1 MAILKHIAS
10 KNADYGEA
18 QRYLI
23 FQHDEYTGKPI
34 LDEYGKMQL
43 REEYYLDG
51 VECDPFSF
59 DMECNELN
67 ARFRKNQKYDEI
79 KSHHY
84 IISFDPKDRDECG
97 LTGERAQQLG
107 LAYCKKNFPG
117 HQALV
122 CTHTDGHNGSGNIH
136 VHIVINSLRK
146 KDVERQDFMERDCDS
161 RAGNKHH
168 LTNNYLVYL
177 KQSLMDLCIRENL
190 HQVDLLT
197 KAERKV
203 TEKEYHAK
211 RSGQKKL
218 EERNRQM
225 ISDGITPR
233 ITIFQTQKEYLRA
246 SIEKAAASAHDLKE
260 FEQILSEKFNI
271 TFKISRGRFSYIHPD
286 REKPITGRSLGTHY
300 EKDYLMGVIENNSR
314 LENAGNNQTVQKEI
328 LPKENIHTPE
338 HTAHQQEIQ
347 AKTDTPTVLFE
358 KSELRLVTDLQ
369 HCIKAQQS
377 KVYAGK
383 VKLTNLQTMAKTL
396 SYVQEH
402 GYDTIEAAENKLAEI
417 KELASSSRK
426 NLKDIEGRL
435 RQVNEQIHYT
445 GQYLANKSVYSQ
457 FLKSKNKGQFLQEHS
472 PELALYESA
481 VKFLKE
487 KSSDGKL
494 PNLQTLK
501 AEKEKLLVQKKETQ
515 EKYYYYRDY
524 QKELD
529 TVCTNIHSALGQPQ
543 SRPAHKREQNDICNS
558 EARLNCY

>member
-34 LDEYGKMQL
+34 LDKNGKMQL

-59 DMECNELN
+59 DMECRELN
-67 ARFRKNQKYDEI
+67 ARFHKNQAYDEI

-97 LTGERAQQLG
+97 LNGEQAQQLG
-107 LAYCKKNFPG
+107 LEYCKKNFPG

-146 KDVERQDFMERDCDS
+146 NDVERQDFMERNCDS

-168 LTNNYLVYL
+168 LTNDYLVYL
-177 KQSLMDLCIRENL
+177 KQSLMDLCLRENL

-197 KAERKV
+197 KTERKV

-218 EERNRQM
+218 DERNRQM
-225 ISDGITPR
+225 ISEGITPR
-233 ITIFQTQKEYLRA
+233 TTVFQTQKEYLRT
-246 SIEKAAASAHDLKE
+246 SIEQAAASSHDLKE

-271 TFKISRGRFSYIHPD
+271 KFKISRGRFSYLHPD
-286 REKPITGRSLGTHY
+286 REKPITGRNLGTHY
-300 EKDYLMGVIENNSR
+300 EKDYLMEVIENNSR
-314 LENAGNNQTVQKEI
+314 LENAGKDQTVQKEI
-328 LPKENIHTPE
+328 LPKENIP
-338 HTAHQQEIQ
+338 
-347 AKTDTPTVLFE
+347 TPTAPFE
-358 KSELRLVTDLQ
+358 KSGLRLVTDLQ
-369 HCIKAQQS
+369 HCIKAQQN
-377 KVYAGK
+377 KAYAGK
-383 VKLTNLQTMAKTL
+383 VKLSNLQTMAKTL
-396 SYVQEH
+396 SYIQEH
-402 GYDTIEAAENKLAEI
+402 GYNTVEDAEDKLSEI

-426 NLKDIEGRL
+426 ELKDIEDRL
-435 RQVNEQIHYT
+435 RQTNEQIHYT
-445 GQYLANKSVYSQ
+445 GQYLANKSIYSQ
-457 FLKSKNKGQFLQEHS
+457 FLKSKNKGQFRQEHS
-472 PELALYESA
+472 SELAIYETA

-487 KSSDGKL
+487 KAGDGQL
-494 PNLQTLK
+494 PNLKTLK
-501 AEKEKLLVQKKETQ
+501 AEKEKLLVQKKEAQ

-529 TVCTNIHSALGQPQ
+529 TVCANIHSALGQQ
-543 SRPAHKREQNDICNS
+543 HTKPAQKQEREELS
-558 EARLNCY
+558 

>member
-23 FQHDEYTGKPI
+23 FQHDEYTGKPV
-34 LDEYGKMQL
+34 LDENGKMQL

-59 DMECNELN
+59 DMECKELN
-67 ARFRKNQKYDEI
+67 ARFHKNQAYDEI

-97 LTGERAQQLG
+97 LTGEQARQLG
-107 LAYCKKNFPG
+107 LEYCKKNFPG

-146 KDVERQDFMERDCDS
+146 NDVERQDFMERDCDS

-168 LTNNYLVYL
+168 LTNSYLIYL
-177 KQSLMDLCIRENL
+177 KQSLRDLCLRENL

-218 EERNRQM
+218 DERNRQM
-225 ISDGITPR
+225 ISEGITPR
-233 ITIFQTQKEYLRA
+233 TTVFQTQKEYLRT
-246 SIEKAAASAHDLKE
+246 SIDEAAASAHDLKE

-271 TFKISRGRFSYIHPD
+271 KFKISRGRFSYLHPD
-286 REKPITGRSLGTHY
+286 REKPITGRNLGTHY

-314 LENAGNNQTVQKEI
+314 LENVEKDQTVQKEI

-338 HTAHQQEIQ
+338 RPAHQQEIP
-347 AKTDTPTVLFE
+347 AGTGTPAVPFE
-358 KSELRLVTDLQ
+358 KSGLRLVTDLQ

-377 KVYAGK
+377 KAYAGK

-402 GYDTIEAAENKLAEI
+402 GYNTIEDAEGRLAEI
-417 KELASSSRK
+417 RELASSSRK
-426 NLKDIEGRL
+426 ELKDIEGRL
-435 RQVNEQIHYT
+435 QQVNEQIHYT
-445 GQYLANKSVYSQ
+445 GQYLANKSTYSQ
-457 FLKSKNKGQFLQEHS
+457 FLKSKNKGQFRQEYS
-472 PELALYESA
+472 SVLALYEAA

-487 KSSDGKL
+487 KAGDGKL
-494 PNLQTLK
+494 PALQTLK
-501 AEKEKLLVQKKETQ
+501 AEKEKLLVQKKEAQ

-529 TVCTNIHSALGQPQ
+529 TVCSNIHSALGQSQ
-543 SRPAHKREQNDICNS
+543 SIPARKREQ
-558 EARLNCY
+558 EAYSHG

>member
-23 FQHDEYTGKPI
+23 FQHDEYTGKPV
-34 LDEYGKMQL
+34 LDENGKMQL

-59 DMECNELN
+59 DMECRELN
-67 ARFRKNQKYDEI
+67 ARFHKNQKYDEI

-97 LTGERAQQLG
+97 LTGEQAQQLG
-107 LAYCKKNFPG
+107 LEYCKKNFPG
-117 HQALV
+117 HQTLV

-146 KDVERQDFMERDCDS
+146 NDVERQNFMERDCDS

-168 LTNNYLVYL
+168 LTNDYLVYL
-177 KQSLMDLCIRENL
+177 KQSLMDLCLRENL

-197 KAERKV
+197 KAERKI
-203 TEKEYHAK
+203 TEKEYHAR

-225 ISDGITPR
+225 ISEGITPR
-233 ITIFQTQKEYLRA
+233 TTVFQTQKEYLRT
-246 SIEKAAASAHDLKE
+246 SIDEAAASAHDLKE
-260 FEQILSEKFNI
+260 FEQILSEKYHI
-271 TFKISRGRFSYIHPD
+271 KFKISRSRFSYLHPD
-286 REKPITGRSLGTHY
+286 REKPVTGRSLGTHY
-300 EKDYLMGVIENNSR
+300 EKDYLMGVIENNSH
-314 LENAGNNQTVQKEI
+314 LENTGKDRTVQKEI
-328 LPKENIHTPE
+328 LPKEKIHTPE
-338 HTAHQQEIQ
+338 HPAHQQEIQ
-347 AKTDTPTVLFE
+347 TKTYTPTASFE
-358 KSELRLVTDLQ
+358 KSGLRLVTDLQ
-369 HCIKAQQS
+369 RCIKAQQS
-377 KVYAGK
+377 KAYAGK
-383 VKLTNLQTMAKTL
+383 VKLSNLQAMAKTL

-402 GYDTIEAAENKLAEI
+402 GYNTVEDAEGRLAEI
-417 KELASSSRK
+417 KKLASSSRK
-426 NLKDIEGRL
+426 ELKDIEGRL

-457 FLKSKNKGQFLQEHS
+457 FLKSKNKRQFRQEHS
-472 PELALYESA
+472 SELALYEAA

-487 KSSDGKL
+487 KAGGGKL
-494 PNLQTLK
+494 PTLQTLK
-501 AEKEKLLVQKKETQ
+501 AEKEKLLMQKKESQ

-529 TVCTNIHSALGQPQ
+529 TVCTNIRSALGQSQ
-543 SRPAHKREQNDICNS
+543 NRPARKQERDSIS
-558 EARLNCY
+558 

>member
-1 MAILKHIAS
+1 MAILKHIAN
-10 KNADYGEA
+10 KNADYSEA

-23 FQHDEYTGKPI
+23 FQHNEYTGKPI
-34 LDEYGKMQL
+34 LDGNGKMQL

-59 DMECNELN
+59 DMECKELN
-67 ARFRKNQKYDEI
+67 ARFHKNQTCDEI

-97 LTGERAQQLG
+97 LTGEQAQQLG
-107 LAYCKKNFPG
+107 LEYCKKNFPG

-146 KDVERQDFMERDCDS
+146 NDVERQDFMERDCDS

-168 LTNNYLVYL
+168 LTNSYLIYL
-177 KQSLMDLCIRENL
+177 KQSLMDLCLRENL

-225 ISDGITPR
+225 ISEGITPR
-233 ITIFQTQKEYLRA
+233 TTVFQTQKEYLRT
-246 SIEKAAASAHDLKE
+246 SIDEAAASAHDLKE

-271 TFKISRGRFSYIHPD
+271 KFKISRGRFSYLHPD
-286 REKPITGRSLGTHY
+286 REKPITGKNLGTHY
-300 EKDYLMGVIENNSR
+300 EKDYLMGMIENNSR
-314 LENAGNNQTVQKEI
+314 LENAEKDQTVQKEF
-328 LPKENIHTPE
+328 LPEEITHDRENS
-338 HTAHQQEIQ
+338 AHQREIP
-347 AKTDTPTVLFE
+347 AGTDAPTAPFE
-358 KSELRLVTDLQ
+358 KSGLRLVTDLQ
-369 HCIKAQQS
+369 HCLKAQQS
-377 KVYAGK
+377 KAYAGK
-383 VKLTNLQTMAKTL
+383 VKLSNLQTMAKTL
-396 SYVQEH
+396 SYIQAH
-402 GYDTIEAAENKLAEI
+402 GYNTVEDTEDKLTEI
-417 KELASSSRK
+417 KALASSSRK
-426 NLKDIEGRL
+426 ELKDIEGRL
-435 RQVNEQIHYT
+435 RQTNEQIHYT

-457 FLKSKNKGQFLQEHS
+457 FLKSKNKRQFRQEHS
-472 PELALYESA
+472 SELALYEAA

-487 KSSDGKL
+487 KAGGGKL
-494 PNLQTLK
+494 PALQTLK
-501 AEKEKLLVQKKETQ
+501 AEKEKLLIQKKEAQ

-529 TVCTNIHSALGQPQ
+529 TVCTNIRSALGQSQ
-543 SRPAHKREQNDICNS
+543 NRPARKQERDSIS
-558 EARLNCY
+558 

>member
-34 LDEYGKMQL
+34 LDENGKMQL

-59 DMECNELN
+59 DMECRELN
-67 ARFRKNQKYDEI
+67 ARFHKNQKYDDI

-97 LTGERAQQLG
+97 LTGEQAQQLG
-107 LAYCKKNFPG
+107 LEYCKKNFPG

-146 KDVERQDFMERDCDS
+146 NDVERQDFMERDCDS

-168 LTNNYLVYL
+168 LTNDYLVYL
-177 KQSLMDLCIRENL
+177 KQSLMDLCLRENL

-218 EERNRQM
+218 DERNRQM
-225 ISDGITPR
+225 ISEGITPR
-233 ITIFQTQKEYLRA
+233 TTVFQTQKEYLRT
-246 SIEKAAASAHDLKE
+246 SIEQAAASAHDLKE
-260 FEQILSEKFNI
+260 FEQILAEKFNI
-271 TFKISRGRFSYIHPD
+271 KFKISRGRFSYLHPD
-286 REKPITGRSLGTHY
+286 RDKPITGRNLGTHY
-300 EKDYLMGVIENNSR
+300 EKDYLMEVIENNSC
-314 LENAGNNQTVQKEI
+314 LENAGKDQTVQKEI
-328 LPKENIHTPE
+328 LSKENIHTP
-338 HTAHQQEIQ
+338 TA
-347 AKTDTPTVLFE
+347 PFE
-358 KSELRLVTDLQ
+358 KSGLRLVTDLQ
-369 HCIKAQQS
+369 HCIKAQQN
-377 KVYAGK
+377 KAYAGK

-402 GYDTIEAAENKLAEI
+402 GYNTVEDAEGKLAEI

-426 NLKDIEGRL
+426 ELKDIESRL

-445 GQYLANKSVYSQ
+445 GQYLANKSTYAQ
-457 FLKSKNKGQFLQEHS
+457 FLKSKNKGQFRQEHS
-472 PELALYESA
+472 SELVLYETAS
-481 VKFLKE
+481 KFLKE
-487 KSSDGKL
+487 KAGDVKL
-494 PNLQTLK
+494 PTLQTLK
-501 AEKEKLLVQKKETQ
+501 AEKEKLLVQKKDAQ

-529 TVCTNIHSALGQPQ
+529 TVCANIHTALGQQ
-543 SRPAHKREQNDICNS
+543 HTQPARKQEREGIS
-558 EARLNCY
+558 